1 MKYLKSFKESYLES
15 NFSPLYHY
23 TSNLKFILADD
34 ILKRSTDYGKNILSI
49 STMRNGSI
57 INTMI
62 PNSSYRI
69 VLNQETLRDDG
80 YTFRSYD
87 AVGRGNH
94 KSIPYD
100 HYRISPPLKEK
111 PYNFNVSSPVRSKV
125 GGITTDRVKVN
136 GMNLPFFGNEYE
148 ELILEDVKDLGNY
161 IISIDISNNAISSIY
176 YNNEFILEYIKKY
189 PHIKLNEYYQKGN
202 IFYIK
207 PLALESLVAAKSKV
221 ST

>member
-161 IISIDISNNAISSIY
+161 IIY
-176 YNNEFILEYIKKY
+176 EFILEYIKKY